1 MFGVYLLYIK
11 REREKDRITDVRLF
25 MQTKRKQKI
34 LTHIHMYAYVC
45 VCAHWYVIEN
55 RFVVVLLQFRK
66 YFDEM
71 MDPPP

>member
-1 MFGVYLLYIK
+1 VFGVYLLYIK

-45 VCAHWYVIEN
+45 VCALVCH
-55 RFVVVLLQFRK
+55 RK
-66 YFDEM
+66 PICRRALTISKIF
-71 MDPPP
+71 